1 MTSLNDL
8 NFDPWVLCHSL
19 SRSASKENAFEPR
32 TNRICSTHQLLSH
45 NEFNRCVARYDGNK
59 SVRSFSCWD
68 QLLTMAF
75 AQLTYRESLRDIEV
89 CLRAQ
94 RGKLYHS
101 GLAGPIKRSTLADA
115 NETRDWRIY
124 ADFAQ
129 SLIQTARPLYSDTE
143 LEIDLDATLYALDST
158 TIDLCLSLF
167 PWAQFRRAK
176 AAIKLHTLMEIQSS
190 IPVFIAIT
198 SGRVHDI
205 NVLDAIT
212 PEPGSFMVM
221 DRGYVD
227 FARLYRIQLALAFF
241 VIRSKDNLQYSRRY
255 SRAHDRTTGVRSD
268 QTIRLTGPKSSL
280 FYPAELRRVSYH
292 ALDIDRRFVFLTNN
306 FSVSPQTIAALYKYR
321 WRIELF
327 FKWIKQHLRIKKFYG
342 TSINSVK
349 IQVWTA
355 ISVYVLVAIIKKEL
369 GLKQDIYTILQVLS
383 LTLFE
388 KTPILSL
395 FDSYDESFQRTD
407 STNQLSLWEI

>member
-1 MTSLNDL
+1 LNQG
-8 NFDPWVLCHSL
+8 
-19 SRSASKENAFEPR
+19 R
-32 TNRICSTHQLLSH
+32 TVFAQLISFFSH
-45 NEFNRCVARYDGNK
+45 NEFNRCVARYQGNK
-59 SVRSFSCWD
+59 NVRSFSCWD

-101 GLAGPIKRSTLADA
+101 GLTGPIKRSTLADA

-129 SLIQTARPLYSDTE
+129 SLIQTARPLYADTE
-143 LEIDLDATLYALDST
+143 LEIDLNATSYALDST

-176 AAIKLHTLMEIQSS
+176 AAIKLHTLLEIQSS

-205 NVLDAIT
+205 NLLDAIT

-241 VIRSKDNLQYSRRY
+241 VVRSKDNLQYRRRY
-255 SRAHDRTTGVRSD
+255 SRSHDRASGVRSD
-268 QTIRLTGPKSSL
+268 QTIVLTGPKSSL
-280 FYPAELRRVSYH
+280 FYPVELRRVSYY

-306 FSVSPQTIAALYKYR
+306 FSVPAQTIAALYKYR

-342 TSINSVK
+342 TSVNSVK

-355 ISVYVLVAIIKKEL
+355 ISVYILVAIIKKEL
-369 GLKQDIYTILQVLS
+369 GIKQDIYTILQVLS

-395 FDSYDESFQRTD
+395 FDNYDEPFQRTD
-407 STNQLSLWEI
+407 SPNQLNLWGI

>member
-1 MTSLNDL
+1 M
-8 NFDPWVLCHSL
+8 F
-19 SRSASKENAFEPR
+19 A
-32 TNRICSTHQLLSH
+32 QLISFLSH

-68 QLLTMAF
+68 HLLTMVF

-101 GLAGPIKRSTLADA
+101 GLAGPVKRSTLADA
-115 NETRDWRIY
+115 NESRDWRIY

-129 SLIQTARPLYSDTE
+129 SLIQIARPLYADTE
-143 LEIDLDATLYALDST
+143 LEIDIDASLYAFDST

-176 AAIKLHTLMEIQSS
+176 SAIKLHTLMEIQSS

-198 SGRVHDI
+198 SGRVHD
-205 NVLDAIT
+205 VSLLDALT
-212 PEPGSFMVM
+212 PEPGSFIVM

-227 FARLYRIQLALAFF
+227 FARLYRIQLAPAFF
-241 VIRSKDNLQYSRRY
+241 VIRAKNNLQYIRRY
-255 SRAHDRTTGVRSD
+255 SHSHDRTTGVRSD
-268 QTIRLTGPKSSL
+268 QTILLTGPKTSR
-280 FYPAELRRVSYH
+280 FYPSELRRISYH
-292 ALDIDRRFVFLTNN
+292 ALDIDQRFVFLTNN
-306 FSVSPQTIAALYKYR
+306 FSVSSQTIAALYKYR

-342 TSINSVK
+342 TSVNSVK
-349 IQVWTA
+349 VQVWTA
-355 ISVYVLVAIIKKEL
+355 ISVYILVAIIKKEL
-369 GLKQDIYTILQVLS
+369 RLKQDLYTILQVLS

-395 FDSYDESFQRTD
+395 FDNYDQHFLTTD
-407 STNQLSLWEI
+407 PYNQQNLWEI

>member
-1 MTSLNDL
+1 MNQG
-8 NFDPWVLCHSL
+8 
-19 SRSASKENAFEPR
+19 R
-32 TNRICSTHQLLSH
+32 TVFAQLISFFSH
-45 NEFNRCVARYDGNK
+45 NEFNRCVARYQGNK
-59 SVRSFSCWD
+59 NVRSFSCWD

-101 GLAGPIKRSTLADA
+101 GLTGPIKRSTLADA

-129 SLIQTARPLYSDTE
+129 SLIQTARPLYADTE
-143 LEIDLDATLYALDST
+143 LEIDLNATSYALDST

-176 AAIKLHTLMEIQSS
+176 AAIKLHTLLEIQSS

-205 NVLDAIT
+205 NLLDAIT

-268 QTIRLTGPKSSL
+268 QTILLTGPKSSL
-280 FYPAELRRVSYH
+280 FYPVELRRVSYH

-342 TSINSVK
+342 TSVNSVK

-395 FDSYDESFQRTD
+395 FDSYDEPFQTTD
-407 STNQLSLWEI
+407 STNQLNLWEI